1 MADKVVLGGAPVD
14 LVDPE
19 AALDVILDRAAGPGG
34 RPLAVASV
42 NLDHLHHFGTGG
54 RWAGTL
60 HADPASTADW
70 LYLLDGAP
78 LVAQS
83 RRLTRRH
90 WPRLAGSD
98 LAPPLLARAEERGLR
113 VGFLGGSEESHRSLS
128 VKIAR
133 EHPLLRV
140 AGMWSPCRDD
150 LASADASKRIASSI
164 ASSGVQIL
172 FVGLGKPR
180 QELWMDRY
188 AGLTGAGVL
197 LGFGAA
203 VDFLAGRVSRA
214 PQWVS
219 DHGLEWGFRLALE
232 PRRLAGRYLVDGPPA
247 YLKLRTQ
254 SCTLPSTLT
263 EHPTGGV
270 PADRTPG
277 RFTGPDGLA
286 DVAVVVVTYN
296 SSRDI
301 SGLLTSLR
309 AETRDLTLRVL
320 VADNSSSDGT
330 LGLVRRRHPDAIAF
344 ATGGNLG
351 YSGGI
356 NAAMRRA
363 GDAAAVLV
371 LNADLRVEQGS
382 LRKLLLRLQASK
394 AGAVVPRLLDPAGAI
409 SPTLRREPS
418 ITRAFGDAFLGR
430 RAGNRPAW
438 LATSDFDAESYAHAH
453 PVQWA
458 TGAALLVRRAVAD
471 ALPWDESYFLY
482 SEEVDFFRRL
492 RMLGET
498 VWYEPAATM
507 THVGGGSG
515 TAPELN
521 ALLSVNSIRYIRKY
535 HSAAYAAAFHGTVI
549 LSEALRCWK
558 PDRRGALWTVLNEH
572 LWPGLPGPTTEAHAD
587 DFPHGAVIIPA
598 HNESQVIA
606 RTLEPLAPLAAAG
619 AIDVFVVCNGCDD
632 RTAAIARGFDGV
644 TVLEIP
650 QASKSAALNAG
661 DAAATTWPRLYLDA
675 DIQITPAAVRDV
687 LAALAPGGLL
697 AARPAVRFDLE
708 RAHPLIH
715 AYYATR
721 LKLPSA
727 RSGLWSA
734 GAYGLSERGHERFAE
749 FPNVIADDLF
759 VDRLFSPSEKAVLDV
774 EPVVVR
780 PPRTPGAQL
789 AVLKR
794 VYRGN
799 AQQNG
804 MEGRRSTARSTL
816 KEVALSIRG
825 PLSAVNAAVYLG
837 FAVAGRR
844 GAGPAGPWERDESSR
859 LPAPARIDLPNGPDN
874 ASRGGPGP
882 GRPVAD
888 ARVSGGGPV
897 QSHPTPAA
905 AVG

>member
-1 MADKVVLGGAPVD
+1 MTNKVVLGGTPVD

-19 AALDVILDRAAGPGG
+19 AALDVILARAAEPGD

-83 RRLTRRH
+83 RRLTRH
-90 WPRLAGSD
+90 PWPRLSGSD
-98 LAPPLLARAEERGLR
+98 LAAPLLARAEEHGLL
-113 VGFLGGSEESHRSLS
+113 VGFLGGSEESHRLLGA
-128 VKIAR
+128 KFAR
-133 EHPLLRV
+133 EYPRLRV
-140 AGMWSPCRDD
+140 AGMWSPCRAD
-150 LASADASKRIASSI
+150 LASADESTRIAGSI
-164 ASSGVQIL
+164 SGSGVQIL

-188 AGLTGAGVL
+188 AALTGAGVL

-219 DHGLEWGFRLALE
+219 EHGLEWGYRLAME
-232 PRRLAGRYLVDGPPA
+232 PRRLAGRYLVDGPQA
-247 YLKLRTQ
+247 YLKLRTH
-254 SCTLPSTLT
+254 SSRLAPTLAEQPS
-263 EHPTGGV
+263 GGK
-270 PADRTPG
+270 PAPRTPG
-277 RFTGPDGLA
+277 SFTGPNGSA

-296 SSRDI
+296 SAQDI
-301 SGLLTSLR
+301 NGLLTSLR
-309 AETRDLTLRVL
+309 VETRDLTLRVL

-330 LGLVRRRHPDAIAF
+330 LGLVRRRHPDVIAF

-363 GDAAAVLV
+363 GDAATVLV

-382 LRKLLLRLQASK
+382 LRKLLVRLQASK
-394 AGAVVPRLLDPAGAI
+394 AGAVVPRLLDPSGAI

-418 ITRAFGDAFLGR
+418 LTRAVGDAFLGR

-438 LATSDFDAESYAHAH
+438 LATSDFDAESYAHPH

-458 TGAALLVRRAVAD
+458 TGAALMVRRAVAD

-515 TAPELN
+515 AAPELN
-521 ALLSVNSIRYIRKY
+521 ALLAVNSIRYIRKY
-535 HSAAYAAAFHGTVI
+535 HSAAYAAAFHGAVI

-558 PDRRGALWTVLNEH
+558 ADRRGALWTMLNEH

-587 DFPHGAVIIPA
+587 GFPHGAVIIPA

-619 AIDVFVVCNGCDD
+619 AIDVFVICNGCVD

-644 TVLEIP
+644 TVLEIA

-675 DIQITPAAVRDV
+675 DIQITAAAVRDI
-687 LAALAPGGLL
+687 LAALAPGGPL
-697 AARPAVRFDLE
+697 AARPAVRFDLKD
-708 RAHPLIH
+708 AHPLIH

-734 GAYGLSERGHERFAE
+734 GAYGLSERGHARFAE
-749 FPNVIADDLF
+749 FPDLIAADLF

-789 AVLKR
+789 AVLNR

-799 AQQNG
+799 AQQNSS
-804 MEGRRSTARSTL
+804 EGRRSTARSTL
-816 KEVALSIRG
+816 KEVAQSIRG

-837 FAVAGRR
+837 FAVGR
-844 GAGPAGPWERDESSR
+844 P
-859 LPAPARIDLPNGPDN
+859 
-874 ASRGGPGP
+874 P
-882 GRPVAD
+882 GRNTG
-888 ARVSGGGPV
+888 RG
-897 QSHPTPAA
+897 
-905 AVG
+905 VGTRR